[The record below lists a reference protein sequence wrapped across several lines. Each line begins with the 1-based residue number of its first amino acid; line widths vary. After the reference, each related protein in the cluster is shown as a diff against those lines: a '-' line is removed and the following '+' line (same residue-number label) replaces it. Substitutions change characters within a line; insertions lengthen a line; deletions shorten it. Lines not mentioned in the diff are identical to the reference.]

1 MAYFLKKPFKMS
13 PNSRVN
19 LVHFHLEEV
28 RVLLPDHPFNR
39 ASPNGGF
46 RPPRLYSAAVDG
58 TGSASLCPERVFVT
72 RIPLL
77 TGPTPEDAAA
87 AVIQFRL
94 NLALN
99 SSSSHHQFCFIRNKP
114 AADDGGQNYVDPA
127 PNRGPNYIPDL
138 NVSPPNETAPTTD
151 FVGVIKSQ
159 NISRFTDYVVWY
171 LGEYLS
177 DEEVAE
183 YKKIL
188 SSKSEAEIGN
198 LDSIRIWNIL
208 TLEAEIQKTLVTKG
222 LVEAPMR
229 FDDLQ
234 FPPPKELLPIPEKGG
249 KAAKKARYCGVVGMD
264 EPKSPIPEAG
274 DSDSSD

>member
-1 MAYFLKKPFKMS
+1 MS
-13 PNSRVN
+13 PSSRVD

-46 RPPRLYSAAVDG
+46 RPPRLYSAAVDV
-58 TGSASLCPERVFVT
+58 TGSASLCPEKVFVT

-87 AVIQFRL
+87 VVIQFRL

-99 SSSSHHQFCFIRNKP
+99 SSSSHHQFCFIRNRP

-127 PNRGPNYIPDL
+127 PNRGSNYIPDL
-138 NVSPPNETAPTTD
+138 NVSPPNETAPTID
-151 FVGVIKSQ
+151 FVGEIKSQ
-159 NISRFTDYVVWY
+159 NISRFTDHVVCC
-171 LGEYLS
+171 LGWS

-188 SSKSEAEIGN
+188 SSISEAEIGN
-198 LDSIRIWNIL
+198 LDSIRIWNSL
-208 TLEAEIQKTLVTKG
+208 TLGAKIQETLVKKG
-222 LVEAPMR
+222 LLEAPMS

-234 FPPPKELLPIPEKGG
+234 FPPPEELLPIPEKGR
-249 KAAKKARYCGVVGMD
+249 KAAKKARYCGVVGID